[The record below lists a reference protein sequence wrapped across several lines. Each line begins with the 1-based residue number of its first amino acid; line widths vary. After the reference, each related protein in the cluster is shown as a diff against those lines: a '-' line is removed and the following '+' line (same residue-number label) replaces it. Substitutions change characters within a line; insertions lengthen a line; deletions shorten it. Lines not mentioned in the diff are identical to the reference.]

1 MADTTVQGLPAQVKV
16 DCRVLI
22 LGSMPGVASLQAGC
36 YYAHPRNRFWPL
48 MGALC
53 NFDPQWAYDQRMAAL
68 QAAGV
73 GLWDVIGRCERR
85 GSLDSAIVRGSE
97 VVNPLPALIQR
108 LPHLQLVACNGASA
122 AQAFRRFVQPQLAVD
137 AARLPLLA
145 LPSTSPANAAWSM
158 ARLLQDW
165 QQLEPALSAPAR

>member
-1 MADTTVQGLPAQVKV
+1 MTETTVQSLPAQVKV

-22 LGSMPGVASLQAGC
+22 LGSMPGVASLQAEC

-53 NFDPQWAYDQRMAAL
+53 DFDPRAAYEQRMAAL
-68 QAAGV
+68 QAAGA

-85 GSLDSAIVRGSE
+85 GSLDAAIVRGSE
-97 VVNPLPALIQR
+97 VANPLPTLIQR
-108 LPHLQLVACNGASA
+108 LPRLQLIACNGASA
-122 AQAFRRFVQPQLAVD
+122 ARAFERFVQPRLAAE

-145 LPSTSPANAAWSM
+145 LPSTSPANAAWSFD
-158 ARLLQDW
+158 RLLQEW
-165 QQLEPALSAPAR
+165 RQLAPVLAAPSL